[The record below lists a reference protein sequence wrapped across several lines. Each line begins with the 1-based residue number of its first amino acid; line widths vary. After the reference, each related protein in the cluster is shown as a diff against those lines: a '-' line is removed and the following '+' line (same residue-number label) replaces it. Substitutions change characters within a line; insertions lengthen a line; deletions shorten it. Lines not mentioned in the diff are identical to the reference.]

1 MAELIGSTYPACE
14 MMHVFM
20 CVACSSTHGLHHV
33 CLCCC
38 DPALVTAEVFN
49 AWVFSQLQES
59 QEQEASTSGRNAEP
73 QGVGVNNVL
82 LALAAAYVL
91 PGPLFP
97 LVALTLPFWLSGKSR
112 RRSRS
117 SSSDVQPETTD
128 SGDSDWML
136 GSQRQQQTGFGFSDG
151 PAQDSE
157 ADRGDSEMTVEEQEE
172 RRRQRRQQ
180 QMAAFQQQQMLLNM
194 MRMMGGGMMGGYRG
208 GFGGPF
214 GMRGG
219 FRRGPFMF

>member
-1 MAELIGSTYPACE
+1 MILR
-14 MMHVFM
+14 
-20 CVACSSTHGLHHV
+20 
-33 CLCCC
+33 
-38 DPALVTAEVFN
+38 
-49 AWVFSQLQES
+49 FSLLEDHLQLQGS
-59 QEQEASTSGRNAEP
+59 QEQERASTSGRAAEP
-73 QGVGVNNVL
+73 QGVGINNVL

-97 LVALTLPFWLSGKSR
+97 LAALTLPFWLSGKSR

-117 SSSDVQPETTD
+117 SASSSDVQPEVPDT
-128 SGDSDWML
+128 GDTDWMS

-151 PAQDSE
+151 PAQREDG
-157 ADRGDSEMTVEEQEE
+157 RGDSEMAAEDQEE
-172 RRRQRRQQ
+172 HRRQRRQQ
-180 QMAAFQQQQMLLNM
+180 QMAAFQQQQMLLGM
-194 MRMMGGGMMGGYRG
+194 MRMMGGGVMGGYRG

>member
-1 MAELIGSTYPACE
+1 MNNTCVLQAGS
-14 MMHVFM
+14 
-20 CVACSSTHGLHHV
+20 
-33 CLCCC
+33 
-38 DPALVTAEVFN
+38 DD
-49 AWVFSQLQES
+49 QETTS
-59 QEQEASTSGRNAEP
+59 ASGRQSEP
-73 QGVGVNNVL
+73 QGVGFNNVL

-117 SSSDVQPETTD
+117 RPGSASEAEPSTSDTA
-128 SGDSDWML
+128 DSDWMS
-136 GSQRQQQTGFGFSDG
+136 GTQRHQQGGFGFSDG
-151 PAQDSE
+151 PPDNSDSSSF
-157 ADRGDSEMTVEEQEE
+157 GSENELSAEEQEAL
-172 RRRQRRQQ
+172 RRRRKQQ
-180 QMAAFQQQQMLLNM
+180 QMAAFQQQQMLFNM

>member
-1 MAELIGSTYPACE
+1 MFLTSHSNMQA
-14 MMHVFM
+14 
-20 CVACSSTHGLHHV
+20 
-33 CLCCC
+33 
-38 DPALVTAEVFN
+38 
-49 AWVFSQLQES
+49 S
-59 QEQEASTSGRNAEP
+59 QEQEAASTSGRTGP
-73 QGVGVNNVL
+73 PGVGINNVL

-112 RRSRS
+112 RRNRS
-117 SSSDVQPETTD
+117 SSTSRSGDTPSEAAD
-128 SGDSDWML
+128 SADSDWMS
-136 GSQRQQQTGFGFSDG
+136 GNQRQKQTGFGFSGG
-151 PAQDSE
+151 PAQDVESE
-157 ADRGDSEMTVEEQEE
+157 RGDSQEMTAEEQEA
-172 RRRQRRQQ
+172 RRMQRRQQ

>member
-1 MAELIGSTYPACE
+1 MAIDRHLGSVLQAGSDDQE
-14 MMHVFM
+14 
-20 CVACSSTHGLHHV
+20 
-33 CLCCC
+33 
-38 DPALVTAEVFN
+38 TAS
-49 AWVFSQLQES
+49 A
-59 QEQEASTSGRNAEP
+59 SGRQSEP
-73 QGVGVNNVL
+73 QGLGFNNVL

-91 PGPLFP
+91 PGPLFT

-117 SSSDVQPETTD
+117 PSAREAEPSTSDNA
-128 SGDSDWML
+128 DSDWMS
-136 GSQRQQQTGFGFSDG
+136 GTQRQQQGGFGFSDG
-151 PAQDSE
+151 PPENSDSSSS
-157 ADRGDSEMTVEEQEE
+157 GSENELSAEEQKAM
-172 RRRQRRQQ
+172 RSRRRQQ

>member
-1 MAELIGSTYPACE
+1 MQAGK
-14 MMHVFM
+14 
-20 CVACSSTHGLHHV
+20 
-33 CLCCC
+33 
-38 DPALVTAEVFN
+38 
-49 AWVFSQLQES
+49 
-59 QEQEASTSGRNAEP
+59 EQEASTSGRGAEP
-73 QGVGVNNVL
+73 QGVGINNVL

-112 RRSRS
+112 RRSNRSAPS
-117 SSSDVQPETTD
+117 SSSADTQPEAAD
-128 SGDSDWML
+128 SGDSDWMS
-136 GSQRQQQTGFGFSDG
+136 GNQPRQQTGFGFSDG
-151 PAQDSE
+151 PAQDVE
-157 ADRGDSEMTVEEQEE
+157 AGSGDSEMSDEEQEA
-172 RRRQRRQQ
+172 RRMQRRQQ

-208 GFGGPF
+208 GGPF

>member
-1 MAELIGSTYPACE
+1 ML
-14 MMHVFM
+14 
-20 CVACSSTHGLHHV
+20 
-33 CLCCC
+33 
-38 DPALVTAEVFN
+38 N
-49 AWVFSQLQES
+49 AGVLQLQGS
-59 QEQEASTSGRNAEP
+59 QQQEGASTSGRDAEP
-73 QGVGVNNVL
+73 QGVGIDKLL

-112 RRSRS
+112 RRSKS
-117 SSSDVQPETTD
+117 SASSNDAQPEATD
-128 SGDSDWML
+128 FGDSDWMS
-136 GSQRQQQTGFGFSDG
+136 GNQRQQQTGFGFSDG
-151 PAQDSE
+151 PAQDTE
-157 ADRGDSEMTVEEQEE
+157 AGKGDSEMTGEEQEE

-194 MRMMGGGMMGGYRG
+194 MRMMGGGMISGYRG

-219 FRRGPFMF
+219 LRRGPFMF

>member
-1 MAELIGSTYPACE
+1 ML
-14 MMHVFM
+14 
-20 CVACSSTHGLHHV
+20 LQHV
-33 CLCCC
+33 CLCCG
-38 DPALVTAEVFN
+38 DPALGTAEIFN
-49 AWVFSQLQES
+49 PWVFLRLQARQD
-59 QEQEASTSGRNAEP
+59 QEGASTSGRDTEP
-73 QGVGVNNVL
+73 QGVGINNVL

-112 RRSRS
+112 RRNRSSVS
-117 SSSDVQPETTD
+117 SSSGDTQPGATD
-128 SGDSDWML
+128 SGDSDWMS

-151 PAQDSE
+151 PAQDTE
-157 ADRGDSEMTVEEQEE
+157 ADRGESEMTAEEQEE
-172 RRRQRRQQ
+172 RRKQRRQQ
-180 QMAAFQQQQMLLNM
+180 QMAALQQQQMLLNM

>member
-1 MAELIGSTYPACE
+1 MRIICNELQG
-14 MMHVFM
+14 
-20 CVACSSTHGLHHV
+20 
-33 CLCCC
+33 
-38 DPALVTAEVFN
+38 
-49 AWVFSQLQES
+49 S
-59 QEQEASTSGRNAEP
+59 QEQERASTSGRAAEP
-73 QGVGVNNVL
+73 QGVGINNVL

-97 LVALTLPFWLSGKSR
+97 LAALTLPFWLSGKSR

-117 SSSDVQPETTD
+117 SASSSDVQPEVPD
-128 SGDSDWML
+128 FGDTDWMS
-136 GSQRQQQTGFGFSDG
+136 GSQRQQQTGFGFSHG
-151 PAQDSE
+151 PAQRTEDG
-157 ADRGDSEMTVEEQEE
+157 RGDSEMAAEDQEE
-172 RRRQRRQQ
+172 HRRQRRQQ
-180 QMAAFQQQQMLLNM
+180 QMAAFQQQQMLLGM